1 MELNGKQLTEEE
13 ALRVIRD
20 IQQQRYRLSQEAAT
34 AAVQN
39 HRKTILRGF
48 KYDLEDEK
56 EYELHA
62 RMIKYIGDTLMLR
75 EFSSFQIDEHNK
87 DVLRFLTYYFN
98 GCKLAESVFP
108 NENYKI
114 HKNLLIIG
122 NPGTGKTMLM
132 QIFSEYLKATKNE
145 NYFANISVTQLMNY
159 YKIHGHI
166 DKYTYNEQINDKSF
180 DGSPINVCM
189 NDLGL
194 ITEQQKSFG
203 TVLSQVT
210 DEFLFARYEI
220 YQQSGKRYHI
230 TSNLNVKD
238 LKERFE
244 ERLIDRFK
252 SFNVIELKGASR
264 RR

>member
-1 MELNGKQLTEEE
+1 
-13 ALRVIRD
+13 
-20 IQQQRYRLSQEAAT
+20 
-34 AAVQN
+34 
-39 HRKTILRGF
+39 
-48 KYDLEDEK
+48 
-56 EYELHA
+56 
-62 RMIKYIGDTLMLR
+62 MIKYIGDSLMLR
-75 EFSSFQIDEHNK
+75 EFSTFQIDEHNK
-87 DVLRFLTYYFN
+87 NVLKFLTYYFN
-98 GCKLAESVFP
+98 GCKLAEEVFP

-114 HKNLLIIG
+114 HKNLLLIG

-132 QIFSEYLKATKNE
+132 QIFSEYLRATKNE

-166 DKYTYNEQINDKSF
+166 DKYTYNEQSNTNSF
-180 DGSPINVCM
+180 DGSPVNVCI

-194 ITEQQKSFG
+194 LTEKQKSFG
-203 TVLSQVT
+203 TTLSQVT

-252 SFNVIELKGASR
+252 SFNVIELTGASR
-264 RR
+264 RK